1 MIFQY
6 DLEPLLIQRILIGFK
21 DILKSI
27 LLDLYIPLPYIYTT
41 SLQQVYLYFSL
52 FVMVYFFKV

>member
-21 DILKSI
+21 AILKSI
-27 LLDLYIPLPYIYTT
+27 LLDLYIPLPYIYTR